1 MYNHSFGVVSTD
13 YLVRTSLLHRQFM
26 HQLLTKNLQLIGGKM
41 GKSEG
46 LGDGSKQ
53 VDFGN
58 YTVWVGLTQKCLFQ
72 FY

>member
-1 MYNHSFGVVSTD
+1 MHIIHLEL
-13 YLVRTSLLHRQFM
+13 YLRNTWYVLHYYIDNFCI
-26 HQLLTKNLQLIGGKM
+26 NYLQVIGGKM

-46 LGDGSKQ
+46 LGDGSKR

-72 FY
+72 GY